1 MNLKYKFAQARAQA
15 QETAPGERKRPPEKL
30 RWYHKSC
37 ALAVVTVFLFLA
49 LVPVRAEP
57 VDPNLP
63 LPQLLQK
70 LHDLYLDEYPL
81 FAEAFSRAVKLPN
94 KTTYGQELKS
104 NVNLSKPYEHMIVDY
119 SARLIRKVAPISA
132 DRAEQKETI
141 NELIWLQEQLVDAN
155 LFLADVLLKLSFETG
170 LDWREQFQK
179 LQAESV
185 FYQQLLAPRIQQLIA
200 NTF

>member
-81 FAEAFSRAVKLPN
+81 FAEAFSRAVKHRSSSTPTVDLAARA
-94 KTTYGQELKS
+94 
-104 NVNLSKPYEHMIVDY
+104 VDY
-119 SARLIRKVAPISA
+119 CFDGFAGWDSNHRIKVRVICSRPYHATQQNDLRAGTKEQRKFV
-132 DRAEQKETI
+132 
-141 NELIWLQEQLVDAN
+141 
-155 LFLADVLLKLSFETG
+155 
-170 LDWREQFQK
+170 
-179 LQAESV
+179 QAVRTHDS
-185 FYQQLLAPRIQQLIA
+185 
-200 NTF
+200 

>member
-1 MNLKYKFAQARAQA
+1 MNLKYKFAQA
-15 QETAPGERKRPPEKL
+15 QEDAPSERKRTSEKL

-37 ALAVVTVFLFLA
+37 ALAVVAVFLFLA
-49 LVPVRAEP
+49 SVPVRAEP

-81 FAEAFSRAVKLPN
+81 FAEAFSRAVKLPS

-119 SARLIRKVAPISA
+119 SARLIRNVSPLSA

-141 NELIWLQEQLVDAN
+141 NELISLQEHLADTN
-155 LFLADVLLKLSFETG
+155 SFLADVLLKLSFETG
-170 LDWREQFQK
+170 VDWREQFQK
-179 LQAESV
+179 LQSESL
-185 FYQQLLAPRIQQLIA
+185 FYQQLLRPRIQQLIA
-200 NTF
+200 KTF